1 MTGHIRDRTRMMKN
15 EVNAQMEQN
24 LEKLK
29 LVQTT
34 VKEGRDEINDLQS
47 ACQAQ
52 LEMNTLKS
60 SILDVC
66 KNCEDKLRK
75 LENKAITSI
84 PSMSTL
90 NFNPGEKEMEKI
102 QKMIGIIQG
111 VDKDKVTA
119 VKYADGIE
127 LIKEITLSK
136 NGILCMDC
144 NPAKQILVMC
154 FYEQMLSVLD
164 EDGTVIRQIQIHGLP
179 STISPM
185 NQSNLLLAI
194 PGENVISKIS
204 LQSKSKPYPIPFVY
218 TEDLKPYGLAVQTSP
233 TVEILVGLVDK
244 YDFSPTSYSMRLLRC
259 YSSESK
265 PIKDVQYDD
274 KGRQLFTIPRK
285 IAINPKNQDVAVIN
299 LVSENRGEIEV
310 IDSCGFL
317 KAKLTK
323 IPALISIISY
333 SIHPTDIQFNAL
345 GNLVFI
351 DQNWKSIMTLD
362 DGYSKV
368 LKSYKVGN
376 IGPSSLCCPPTV
388 SHIWVGRMDGKIN
401 LYKYMKQDDDV
412 GSTKSSE

>member
-1 MTGHIRDRTRMMKN
+1 MKN

-29 LVQTT
+29 LVKTT
-34 VKEGRDEINDLQS
+34 VEEGRDEINDLQS

-52 LEMNTLKS
+52 LEMNTLQT

-75 LENKAITSI
+75 LENKTIISI

-90 NFNPGEKEMEKI
+90 NFNPGEKELDKI
-102 QKMIGIIQG
+102 QEMIGRIQG
-111 VDKDKVTA
+111 VDKDNVTA
-119 VKYADGIE
+119 LKYAEHIV
-127 LIKEITLSK
+127 LIKEITVSM

-144 NPAKQILVMC
+144 NANKQILVMC

-185 NQSNLLLAI
+185 DQSNLLLAI

-218 TEDLKPYGLAVQTSP
+218 TEDLKPYGLAMQTCP
-233 TVEILVGLVDK
+233 TLDIWVGLVDK
-244 YDFSPTSYSMRLLRC
+244 YDFSPTSYSIRLVRC

-265 PIKDVQYDD
+265 PIKDIQYDD

-299 LVSENRGEIEV
+299 LLSESRGEIIV
-310 IDSCGFL
+310 IDSSRFL

-323 IPALISIISY
+323 IPAPISIFSY
-333 SIHPTDIQFNAL
+333 SLHPTDIQFNAL
-345 GNLVFI
+345 GNLVLV
-351 DQNWKSIMTLD
+351 DQIWKSIMILD

-376 IGPSSLCCPPTV
+376 IEPSSLCCPPTV
-388 SHIWVGRMDGKIN
+388 SHVWVGRMDGKIN
-401 LYKYMKQDDDV
+401 VFKYMKQDDDV
-412 GSTKSSE
+412 GSTKSTEWFF